1 MSVNTKTV
9 LLASAFVVSAAMLS
23 PASAQGNAD
32 AARSAWAERHI
43 QTVCAPLKARGLK
56 ARAARCYRN
65 VARAKA
71 DPNVDFRDVTA
82 SLPPARSAE
91 VATPASSRMN
101 RCVGIACIQ
110 RFPTLGISY

>member
-1 MSVNTKTV
+1 VSFNTKAV
-9 LLASAFVVSAAMLS
+9 LLTSAFIVSGAMLS

-56 ARAARCYRN
+56 VRAARCYRN

-91 VATPASSRMN
+91 VATPASNRMN

>member
-1 MSVNTKTV
+1 MSFNTKALV
-9 LLASAFVVSAAMLS
+9 LTSALIASGAMMS
-23 PASAQGNAD
+23 TASAQGNAD

-43 QTVCAPLKARGLK
+43 RTVCAPLEARGLK

-65 VARAKA
+65 VASAKA

-91 VATPASSRMN
+91 VATPAPASMN
-101 RCVGIACIQ
+101 RCVGIACVQ